1 MLRARWIIFGIPLSL
16 ILLTVWSAN
25 QTKDHR
31 AYGADIVIASGE
43 SVEPT
48 LNPYLP
54 SCEADRQMMALVHAS
69 LVRVADDGTLQGDLA
84 EKWQWLQS
92 ARYWFASATYA
103 QQAADKLKGLDQGQ
117 WKQWHL
123 TKVDV
128 IGTELRLGFAH
139 PGGTVSMSLQQAVA
153 EFGPLPVETLR
164 VELREPARRH
174 HEAFLRTSISRDL
187 IKQAWYEGNN
197 IYELKVSGETLKLM
211 EELDRYYDRHP
222 VLKSPI
228 RQKSKESFLSGSALE
243 FTLRH
248 HAMFHDGSPVTSRD
262 AASSA
267 RLVLSQP
274 WAVPGRELL
283 EMARAWDTRDPGKLK
298 IEVAQAY
305 GPMLTAFVGLPILP
319 HAWIEKHQ
327 AGVTTSPRVFRNALP
342 PGAGIY
348 QMEKRNAHEFLLRR
362 NNADLLTEKTPLV
375 HWLVGDTPAVS
386 RIGFANKSVDML
398 WPDAPSIPQL
408 AADPAVK
415 MLPAP
420 LHNRL
425 LVLWNCRRSPLD
437 DSVVRRTLGMAVD
450 RSAMVQEFIHGQGGI
465 HEGLFQPGLWSARKP
480 PVRPGDPLKALE
492 TFGELGWK
500 KDGERRLMKNG
511 ERFHLE
517 LLTVED
523 NTERLRVAER
533 LKEEWGRLGI
543 EVQVVVLPRAELFG
557 QRLRQR
563 DFDAV
568 LLGMDFEM
576 NWDQRIF
583 WHSSEADKGL
593 NYAGIADEELDR
605 MLDDLQAE
613 FDASRVPQLASAM
626 EQRLLSL
633 HPFLPLFSGGTPLA
647 VHRNL
652 LGGTAQNEEEP
663 FNLLKT
669 VEAMKR
675 NP

>member
-1 MLRARWIIFGIPLSL
+1 MLWARWVIFGIPLSL

-25 QTKDHR
+25 QTRGFR
-31 AYGADIVIASGE
+31 AHGADIVIASAE
-43 SVEPT
+43 AAEPS
-48 LNPYLP
+48 LNPFLP

-69 LVRVADDGTLQGDLA
+69 LLRIADDGTLQGSLA

-92 ARYWFASATYA
+92 ARYWFADASYA
-103 QQAADKLKGLDQGQ
+103 EQAATKLKSLDQEQ

-123 TKVDV
+123 TTVEVKNN
-128 IGTELRLGFAH
+128 ELKLGFSN
-139 PGGTVSMSLQQAVA
+139 PGGTVSMSLQQVIA

-164 VELREPARRH
+164 IEMKEPARTQL
-174 HEAFLRTSISRDL
+174 ETFLKTAATRDL
-187 IKQAWYEGNN
+187 IKQVWFEGSSAC
-197 IYELKVSGETLKLM
+197 EMKVSGETLKLV
-211 EELDRYYDRHP
+211 EELDRYYDQHP

-228 RQKSKESFLSGSALE
+228 RQKSREAFLPGSALE
-243 FTLRH
+243 FTLRRD
-248 HAMFHDGSPVTSRD
+248 AIFHDGSPVTSKD
-262 AASSA
+262 VASSA

-274 WAVPGRELL
+274 WPIPGRELL
-283 EMARAWDTRDPGKLK
+283 ELVRAWDTRESGKLRV
-298 IEVAQAY
+298 EVSQAY
-305 GPMLTAFVGLPILP
+305 GPLLTAFVGLPVLP
-319 HAWIEKHQ
+319 QSWIEKHQ
-327 AGVTTSPRVFRNALP
+327 AEVIASPRVFRNALP
-342 PGAGIY
+342 PGAGVY
-348 QMEKRNAHEFLLRR
+348 QIEKRNAHEFLLRR
-362 NNADLLTEKTPLV
+362 NNANLLNEKTPLV

-398 WPDAPSIPQL
+398 WPDALSIPQL
-408 AADPAVK
+408 AVDPEVK

-437 DSVVRRTLGMAVD
+437 DPAIRRTLGLAVD

-480 PVRPGDPLKALE
+480 SVNVGDPLKALE
-492 TFGELGWK
+492 TLGESGWK
-500 KDGERRLMKNG
+500 KDRDRRLMKEG
-511 ERFHLE
+511 KRFRIE

-523 NTERLRVAER
+523 NAERLKVAER

-543 EVQVVVLPRAELFG
+543 EVVIVVLPRAELFG
-557 QRLRQR
+557 QRLRQH

-576 NWDQRIF
+576 NWDQRVF
-583 WHSSEADKGL
+583 WHSAEAQKGL

-605 MLDDLQAE
+605 MLEALQAE
-613 FDASRVPQLASAM
+613 FDASRVPPLASAM
-626 EQRLLSL
+626 EQRLMSL

-647 VHRNL
+647 VHRHL
-652 LGGTAQNEEEP
+652 LDAGQAQEEP

-675 NP
+675 TP